1 MINSFTVHSYN
12 YHSSKLKI
20 EDIPFFKEK
29 YFFFLKGLL
38 PDIILSEENVS
49 FDSLG
54 RLTVKPSNNE
64 NYNLNLLNKK
74 LITLKEVPEQYRTK
88 LVCET
93 AVLIDGKNI
102 TYVPKKLLSK
112 EIYLA
117 GIKTYPFIK
126 IPSQYCDDTVV
137 DNMIEMASSIKE
149 EEYSYRDEKYN
160 FVKKYFPRDFL
171 TQERANLICEKIH
184 ANNILYIPN
193 KFYTEEIWKTI
204 MNQGCHWLIKH
215 LPKKFRTYE
224 YYELAILKEPLT
236 FFEIDLPDSQ
246 NTKNFLTEEEY
257 FKLSNILH
265 KRFPIGVKNPIYYIY
280 LNDPKYSEKIK
291 KLKGYYL
298 PF

>member
-1 MINSFTVHSYN
+1 MTDSFSIHSYN
-12 YHSSKLKI
+12 YHSVKLKI
-20 EDIPFFKEK
+20 EDVPLFEEK
-29 YFFFLKGLL
+29 YFLFLKDLL
-38 PDIILSEENVS
+38 PDIVLSKENIS
-49 FDSLG
+49 FDTLG
-54 RLTVKPSNNE
+54 RLVVKPSNDE

-74 LITLKEVPEQYRTK
+74 LITLKEIPEQYRTQ

-102 TYVPKKLLSK
+102 KHVPKELLSK
-112 EIYLA
+112 EIYLSA
-117 GIKTYPFIK
+117 IKTYPFIK
-126 IPSQYCDDTVV
+126 IPSQYCDDTIV
-137 DNMIEMASSIKE
+137 DNMIKIASSIKE
-149 EEYSYRDEKYN
+149 EGYSYRDEKYN

-193 KFYTEEIWKTI
+193 KFYTEEIWKI
-204 MNQGCHWLIKH
+204 VMSYGFYWLCEH

-224 YYELAILKEPLT
+224 YYELAISKEPLT

-265 KRFPIGVKNPIYYIY
+265 KCFPIGIKHHIYYPF
-280 LNDPKYSEKIK
+280 LNHPKYSEKIN
-291 KLKGYYL
+291 KLKVYYS